1 MNENQNQNNINN
13 NQNQNN
19 TNNNQNEFVN
29 HTNEF
34 TKEQIE
40 SGKLMSVLSY
50 LSVLALIPYFTEKNN
65 PYVKFHA
72 KQGMNIFIYEAILSA
87 LDSFLT
93 PFTGLFG
100 FVAYLGLVAF
110 AILSIIGLVFAL
122 TGEAKEVPFLNKI
135 AIIK

>member
-1 MNENQNQNNINN
+1 
-13 NQNQNN
+13 
-19 TNNNQNEFVN
+19 
-29 HTNEF
+29 
-34 TKEQIE
+34 
-40 SGKLMSVLSY
+40 MSVLSY

-87 LDSFLT
+87 LDGFLT

-122 TGEAKEVPFLNKI
+122 TGEAKEVPFLSKI